1 MVGVANKEGSLELS
15 FDTLKRWAPLPLLV
29 VILLWGY
36 SLRAYHL
43 DYPVVG
49 YHNMKEAHT
58 LGEALNFYRG
68 ESLTV
73 PRQHYYGVA
82 DATQGTHGD
91 NLPLLAWMIAFGWKI
106 FGLKL
111 WVARFMVVLFSL
123 GIIALTYVVVKQLF
137 KREDISLLAALLS
150 AACPVM
156 VFFGRNVQYDVP
168 AAFFLIGTI
177 AAYLQW
183 RKYPKPVWFGL
194 MALSF
199 ALGAVSKW
207 PTVIIAFPIALTFP
221 YGRVFPL
228 SALKAHVRQ
237 YALAIPPAALTLWWW
252 FFSKTLNPKTAVSV
266 TRDSVAY
273 LSQFFTRGW
282 WAIVYQYA
290 YTDNFSKIG
299 VWLALFG
306 VVLSLVFIRKFSY
319 RFLALWAAS
328 FLPYGLLF
336 ANFLSH
342 HNYYQI
348 TYAPLWAILVA
359 AFLSFAASLIPKVKL
374 GPLPSKSLRWAVILI
389 FIFTWYKG
397 SIGPLTISENPLAL
411 GINRQFATQFYGLD
425 VAGEYIREHSLPG
438 EVVLESG
445 HQDRGLLWHA
455 DRELVN
461 AGNVSDIIAA
471 EEEQGLNWVF
481 AYQWGF
487 SQPGRIL
494 TIPEI
499 AEHIY
504 SNYTL
509 RQFAFVLVPGQGG
522 QPQLQEMYYLYQKG
536 GLSPAREEF
545 LTNFNKYIEGRQVQ
559 KRVYDD
565 PFGRTIELNYITFD

>member
-1 MVGVANKEGSLELS
+1 MARDEVSMELS
-15 FDTLKRWAPLPLLV
+15 SETLKRWIPLILLV
-29 VILLWGY
+29 AILLWGY

-43 DYPVVG
+43 DYPVIG

-58 LGEALNFYRG
+58 LSEALNFYRG
-68 ESLTV
+68 ESLIV

-82 DATQGTHGD
+82 DTTQGTHGD
-91 NLPLLAWMIAFGWKI
+91 NLPLLAWMIALGWKI
-106 FGLKL
+106 FGLRL

-137 KREDISLLAALLS
+137 RREDISLLAALLS

-156 VFFGRNVQYDVP
+156 VFFGRNVQYDIP

-183 RKYPKPVWFGL
+183 RKDSKPVWFGL

-199 ALGAVSKW
+199 ALAAVSKW
-207 PTVIIAFPIALTFP
+207 PTAIVLFPIALTFP

-228 SALKAHVRQ
+228 TALKAHVRQ

-266 TRDSVAY
+266 TRDSVAH
-273 LSQFFTRGW
+273 LSQFFTGEW
-282 WAIVYQYA
+282 WGIVYQYA

-306 VVLSLVFIRKFSY
+306 VVLSFVFIKKFSY

-328 FLPYGLLF
+328 FLPFGLLF

-359 AFLSFAASLIPKVKL
+359 AFLGFAVSLIPKVKL
-374 GPLPSKSLRWAVILI
+374 GPLPSKSLRWIVLI
-389 FIFTWYKG
+389 AIFFLVLKA
-397 SIGPLTISENPLAL
+397 PLTESAD
-411 GINRQFATQFYGLD
+411 RQFATQFYGLD

-455 DRELVN
+455 DRELVSS
-461 AGNVSDIIAA
+461 GNVSDIIAA
-471 EEEQGLNWVF
+471 ETEQNLNWAF

-487 SQPGRIL
+487 SQPGRLL

-509 RQFAFVLVPGQGG
+509 RQFAFVLAPGPGG
-522 QPQLQEMYYLYQKG
+522 QPQLQEMYYLYQRG
-536 GLSPAREEF
+536 GSSPTREEF
-545 LTNFNKYIEGRQVQ
+545 LKDINKYIAGRQAQ

-565 PFGRTIELNYITFD
+565 PFGRTVELNYITFD